1 MKRLSFLAALLI
13 LFASIS
19 YAQLIDNRGNRNQ
32 TYPNITVTNPTV
44 VEMTHQVDT
53 VNLYNTV
60 AWMQQ
65 YIRDATK
72 PEALLVQNYLLDRFD
87 VIGLETYVHNHTSII
102 GGTDTLDAGNVIA
115 VQPGTEFPDEY
126 VIIASHYDHPDGP
139 GADDNASGTAGVL
152 ECARILSQYEFKRT
166 ILYIPFNGEERW
178 MVGSY
183 PFVQKCAHEEM
194 NILGVFDMDM
204 IGFWPGP
211 EYGEVTMYSGCSYIS
226 ERLFEYYQQVANLY
240 LPEMH
245 TYRFTKQDSYGGDHM
260 SFNAYEYPALYIGD
274 IEYHA
279 ENIYYHT
286 PGDSIGTGLNC
297 FALSNGFV
305 RAVVAAAAELAN
317 GWLPPQHFS
326 ATVQEGEAFLSWDD
340 AADAESYLLFKDN
353 ELLAETMETS
363 FTDIGFEDGQWHT
376 YYVQGV
382 NAIGETTAPSN
393 VDSLFSRVPMQLPV
407 FYDFDDGTANGLH
420 LNNDNWQFG
429 YFKQRYSLKA
439 ETLTYDNILQT
450 AEFQWFSVPESIDNL
465 VIGFKMHKRGG
476 GIWFPRNVNVFVEAT
491 TDRKTWHKIGIVNP
505 NSQNQWASY
514 TFSLNDF
521 IGYDYVQPRIRF
533 EGSGQGNTTPA
544 TNSKYIIID
553 DLFIDFDE
561 TGVVE
566 QPSFEA
572 FHLTVT
578 PNPTNGRVAITT
590 GLTHCYPVSVYNVS
604 GQRVLSVDSF
614 MDGTLD
620 LSALSKGT
628 YFITV
633 DNGDDRI
640 SRRIVIH

>member
-87 VIGLETYVHNHTSII
+87 EIGLETYVHNHTSII

-317 GWLPPQHFS
+317 GWLAPQDFS
-326 ATVQEGEAFLSWDD
+326 AVVENGEVLLSWND
-340 AADAESYLLFKDN
+340 APETESYRLFKDN
-353 ELLAETMETS
+353 ELLAETTETS
-363 FTDIGFEDGQWHT
+363 FVDAAFVDGEWHR
-376 YYVQGV
+376 YYVKGV
-382 NAIGETTAPSN
+382 NANGDESPASN
-393 VDSLFSRVPMQLPV
+393 MDSIFTKEPLQIPV
-407 FYDFDDGTANGLH
+407 FYDFEDGTAEGLI
-420 LNNDNWQFG
+420 LNNDNWHFG
-429 YFKQRYSLKA
+429 LWKQHRSLKA
-439 ETLTYDNILQT
+439 ETFTYDNILQT
-450 AEFQWFSVPESIDNL
+450 AEFQWFTIPESIDNL
-465 VIGFKMHKRGG
+465 VIGFKMHKRAGG
-476 GIWFPRNVNVFVEAT
+476 MWFPHNVNVFVEVT
-491 TDRKTWHKIGIVNP
+491 TDRKTWHKIGVVNP

-521 IGYDYVQPRIRF
+521 IGCDYVQPRIRF
-533 EGSGQGNTTPA
+533 EGSGQGNTTS
-544 TNSKYIIID
+544 NSKYIIID

-561 TGVVE
+561 TEVSEHPAVE
-566 QPSFEA
+566 KFQ
-572 FHLTVT
+572 VNIT
-578 PNPTNGRVAITT
+578 PNPSNGQITITT
-590 GLTHCYPVSVYNVS
+590 GLNHSYSVSVYS
-604 GQRVLSVDSF
+604 MTGQRIIKKDAF
-614 MDGTLD
+614 CDGSLNLCTLPKGIYYLTID
-620 LSALSKGT
+620 HDRDRVSK
-628 YFITV
+628 
-633 DNGDDRI
+633 
-640 SRRIVIH
+640 RIVIQ